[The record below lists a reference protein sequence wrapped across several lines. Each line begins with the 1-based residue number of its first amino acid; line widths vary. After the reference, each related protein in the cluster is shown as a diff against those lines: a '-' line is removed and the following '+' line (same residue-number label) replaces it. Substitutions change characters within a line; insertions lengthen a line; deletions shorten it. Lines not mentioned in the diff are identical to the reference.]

1 MIVRLPT
8 LLVAAFAA
16 FSSAAAAAPVALV
29 DLGEITLDPNTGL
42 RWLDVTSSVNRSY
55 EDVTLNLVP
64 GGDFYGYR
72 YATAPEVAQLFTN
85 AGIVTPW
92 VGNQPG
98 PGSSDYFEL
107 MNLIGMTRVT
117 SDSWDTFGMTL
128 ERTIARLG
136 IVGLC
141 EIGPSDCYFVLPS
154 TSGETDAH
162 PWRGSFLIAVPGPLE
177 ISEAPLPTALSLF
190 ATGLGFLGYFGY
202 RRRKALAAAS
212 AS

>member
-1 MIVRLPT
+1 MLWESWTSDQSRFGAAGLHSSIANYLQSIISAWRREPSTSTCAGFLIAFMIVRLPT

-16 FSSAAAAAPVALV
+16 FSSSAAAAPVALV

-107 MNLIGMTRVT
+107 MNLVGMTRVT
-117 SDSWDTFGMTL
+117 SDSWDTFGMTAGTYHCAI
-128 ERTIARLG
+128 R
-136 IVGLC
+136 
-141 EIGPSDCYFVLPS
+141 D
-154 TSGETDAH
+154 SG
-162 PWRGSFLIAVPGPLE
+162 
-177 ISEAPLPTALSLF
+177 SL
-190 ATGLGFLGYFGY
+190 
-202 RRRKALAAAS
+202 
-212 AS
+212 